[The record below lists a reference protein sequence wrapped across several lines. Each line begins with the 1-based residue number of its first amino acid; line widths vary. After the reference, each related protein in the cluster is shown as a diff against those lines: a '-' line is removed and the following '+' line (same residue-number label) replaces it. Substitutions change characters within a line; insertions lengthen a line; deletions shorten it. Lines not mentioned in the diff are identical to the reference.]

1 MIIFVLTCLV
11 DYYSHAEEYDGDGS
25 FESLE
30 EESTNLLKC
39 HRQKVLTI
47 DTWSNISPKE
57 VGNIPY
63 DIDGLCV
70 FVVKDDSNTK
80 IQEKCKD
87 GRPWQQNSRT
97 KWRNFDSVRYKNCSG
112 GLICPNYQ
120 CPYREKFSL
129 ANQINFEKNRLCSL
143 YGATGEKVERFVRK
157 YIAMKGKSAHLY
169 HYGQHQCRPKLVQQR
184 QADIIAQAMKSNQT
198 IKTSAIQSVLTAL
211 RSREPLNQVF
221 NIAKKVTDRRK
232 ISNEKI

>member
-1 MIIFVLTCLV
+1 MV
-11 DYYSHAEEYDGDGS
+11 S
-25 FESLE
+25 
-30 EESTNLLKC
+30 
-39 HRQKVLTI
+39 
-47 DTWSNISPKE
+47 
-57 VGNIPY
+57 
-63 DIDGLCV
+63 
-70 FVVKDDSNTK
+70 VVKDDSNTK

-87 GRPWQQNSRT
+87 DRPWQQNSLT
-97 KWRNFDSVRYKNCSG
+97 KWWKFDSVRYKNCSG
-112 GLICPNYQ
+112 GLICPKYQ
-120 CPYREKFSL
+120 WPYREKFSL

-169 HYGQHQCRPKLVQQR
+169 HYGQHQCQPKLVQQR

-198 IKTSAIQSVLTAL
+198 TKTSAIQSVLTAL